1 MNDSMGND
9 YSIATASFEIIVLVL
24 GAFLLGAMFCYLL
37 RLLGLCCRRQKTI
50 ANTNTARDAL
60 RNSQTGFA
68 TPEIRPGTGPDIATP
83 INTTSTAPSAGSI
96 LDGDRTVYGADI
108 NSLLRRSSDDTTEV
122 SVERANDTS
131 SDSFENR
138 ARESLANLNRGNQA
152 APASI
157 DYTLDMPMPDDNQVD
172 DLKKLEGIGP
182 RIEKL
187 LNDAGIKSYAR
198 LATMD
203 RNHLKNLLEQ
213 GGNDF
218 KMNEPKS
225 WPYQAELAAKE
236 NWSRLKEYQAF
247 LLDGRS

>member
-1 MNDSMGND
+1 MNDLTGND
-9 YSIATASFEIIVLVL
+9 YSITTASFEILVLVL
-24 GAFLLGAMFCYLL
+24 GAFLFGAMLCYLL
-37 RLLGLCCRRQKTI
+37 RLSGLCCRGQKTVT
-50 ANTNTARDAL
+50 NTNTARDAL
-60 RNSQTGFA
+60 RNSQTGFV
-68 TPEIRPGTGPDIATP
+68 TPEIKSDTGPDITAPVNTTP
-83 INTTSTAPSAGSI
+83 IAPSSGSI
-96 LDGDRTVYGADI
+96 LNGDRTIYGADI
-108 NSLLRRSSDDTTEV
+108 NSLLRRSSSDTTEV
-122 SVERANDTS
+122 SVERANSTS

-138 ARESLANLNRGNQA
+138 ARESLANVNKENPT

-172 DLKKLEGIGP
+172 DLQRLEGIGP

-203 RNHLKNLLEQ
+203 RNHLKSLLEQ

-236 NWSRLKEYQAF
+236 NWSRLKEYQTF